1 MREIELSN
9 QRQHPHGKYIAAQ
22 SIDIHKVDTV
32 GKRIRELP
40 LTAEKAIEPVDVLH
54 LFVKQVLA
62 LSPGNI
68 ERCRLQFGQL
78 VALRLEL

>member
-1 MREIELSN
+1 MMGTFAHLKSFPFFNEPAN
-9 QRQHPHGKYIAAQ
+9 WF
-22 SIDIHKVDTV
+22 
-32 GKRIRELP
+32 LP
-40 LTAEKAIEPVDVLH
+40 FHADYSEFTGDSSALMQPEPVDVLH